1 MEIEAVKTPVVQA
14 APVRTA
20 SVKTAAAKAAAGKAG
35 VKTAVVKAAQAA
47 AAQVPAADV
56 APVESLEGLREPRY
70 LKVKGHIVEWI
81 AQLPAGSS
89 IPPERDLAVE
99 LRTSRTTVRKAVT
112 ELVAEG
118 RLVRRQGSGT
128 YVAEPKL
135 SWPLMVSGFT
145 EYAESEGLQARTS
158 FLSAERVRASAEL
171 AERLGIRLGAQ
182 VLSIEL
188 LRFVNDTSMAL
199 ERIHV
204 SARRYPGLA
213 NAVAKSGSL
222 YEVLRDK
229 YGVNVAHAVE
239 TIETAPAAPRE
250 AALLGTEI
258 GAPMLLVSQH
268 SHTADG
274 EPVEWVRTWYRGDR
288 YSFVAHIS
296 RPPARAA

>member
-1 MEIEAVKTPVVQA
+1 MDTLIEDATVDGATVGALVEG
-14 APVRTA
+14 
-20 SVKTAAAKAAAGKAG
+20 AAADD
-35 VKTAVVKAAQAA
+35 
-47 AAQVPAADV
+47 VPAEG
-56 APVESLEGLREPRY
+56 APAEGVREPRY
-70 LKVKGHIVEWI
+70 LKVKEHIVELI
-81 AQLPAGSS
+81 AMLPPGVS
-89 IPPERDLAVE
+89 IPPERDLAVACH
-99 LRTSRTTVRKAVT
+99 TSRTTVRKAVT

-118 RLVRRQGSGT
+118 RLVRKQGSGT

-135 SWPLMVSGFT
+135 AWPLMVSGFS
-145 EYAESEGLQARTS
+145 EYAASEGLQARTA
-158 FLSAERVRASAEL
+158 LLRAERVPAGPEL
-171 AERLGIRLGAQ
+171 AARLGIRPRAR
-182 VLSIEL
+182 VLQLEL

-199 ERIHV
+199 ECIHV

-213 NAVAKSGSL
+213 ASVAKTGSL

-229 YGVNVAHAVE
+229 YGVSVAHAVE

-258 GAPMLLVSQH
+258 GAPMLLVTQH

-296 RPPARAA
+296 RPPVPEATGTQHTHA

>member
-1 MEIEAVKTPVVQA
+1 MDTD
-14 APVRTA
+14 
-20 SVKTAAAKAAAGKAG
+20 
-35 VKTAVVKAAQAA
+35 TAV
-47 AAQVPAADV
+47 AD
-56 APVESLEGLREPRY
+56 APVEGMREPRY
-70 LKVKGHIVEWI
+70 LKVKEHIVE
-81 AQLPAGSS
+81 QMTLLPAGES
-89 IPPERDLAVE
+89 IPAERDLAVMCH
-99 LRTSRTTVRKAVT
+99 TSRTTVRKAVT

-135 SWPLMVSGFT
+135 AWPLMVSGFS
-145 EYAESEGLQARTS
+145 EYAASEGLQARTA
-158 FLSAERVRASAEL
+158 LLRAERVPAGPEL
-171 AERLGIRLGAQ
+171 AARLGIRPHAR
-182 VLSIEL
+182 VLLMEL
-188 LRFVNDTSMAL
+188 LRFVNDNSMAL

-213 NAVAKSGSL
+213 AAVAKSGSL

-229 YGVNVAHAVE
+229 YGVSVAHAVE

-258 GAPMLLVSQH
+258 GAPMLLVTQH
-268 SHTADG
+268 SHTAEG

-296 RPPARAA
+296 RPPIPAAAAAVAAPHRKAA

>member
-1 MEIEAVKTPVVQA
+1 MEIETVEAAVGTVMETSAVETSTTADALA
-14 APVRTA
+14 ADAPGADTTRAKSPGAPTA
-20 SVKTAAAKAAAGKAG
+20 
-35 VKTAVVKAAQAA
+35 AA
-47 AAQVPAADV
+47 AAQTTP
-56 APVESLEGLREPRY
+56 EGLREPRY
-70 LKVKGHIVEWI
+70 LKVKGHIIERI

-99 LRTSRTTVRKAVT
+99 CRTSRTTVRKAVT

-135 SWPLMVSGFT
+135 AWPLMVSGFT

-158 FLSAERVRASAEL
+158 FLSAERVRANAEL
-171 AERLGIRLGAQ
+171 AERLNIRQGAQ

-188 LRFVNDTSMAL
+188 LRFVNETSMAL

-213 NAVAKSGSL
+213 NAVAKTGSL

-229 YGVNVAHAVE
+229 YGVNVTHAVE

-268 SHTADG
+268 SHTEDG